1 MRKRKQKEKL
11 QNLIFSLKKKERKQL
26 TVKIINADSEF
37 VFSAVDGF
45 GDSLIIFAVKSH
57 VGVGRLVPVCDNVKE
72 KRKEEES
79 LITTFRSFGKKDIT
93 QVSFLSL

>member
-1 MRKRKQKEKL
+1 MRKRK
-11 QNLIFSLKKKERKQL
+11 IFKKQL

-72 KRKEEES
+72 TKREES
-79 LITTFRSFGKKDIT
+79 LITTFRSFGKKKKKT
-93 QVSFLSL
+93 